1 MHAFVGVKAAC
12 GGAVAGIDA
21 DERIRVGL
29 LNGIPA
35 FFGDVNGV
43 GGSRVQND
51 APSVPVRDLRIVG
64 PGNQGKL
71 VPAFYS
77 GGKFIEKTVGA
88 FGIVDVPHIFPDAF
102 PAQQTVI
109 RGLVCHYYVLFPGNG
124 FPVILQGNRHV
135 GRAHGAPAAQAC
147 ADGFHCR
154 GEKQGCL
161 DCSRVYAHH

>member
-51 APSVPVRDLRIVG
+51 APSVLG
-64 PGNQGKL
+64 PRFADSRTRESGK
-71 VPAFYS
+71 ACSSF
-77 GGKFIEKTVGA
+77 
-88 FGIVDVPHIFPDAF
+88 
-102 PAQQTVI
+102 
-109 RGLVCHYYVLFPGNG
+109 LFW
-124 FPVILQGNRHV
+124 R
-135 GRAHGAPAAQAC
+135 
-147 ADGFHCR
+147 
-154 GEKQGCL
+154 E
-161 DCSRVYAHH
+161 VY